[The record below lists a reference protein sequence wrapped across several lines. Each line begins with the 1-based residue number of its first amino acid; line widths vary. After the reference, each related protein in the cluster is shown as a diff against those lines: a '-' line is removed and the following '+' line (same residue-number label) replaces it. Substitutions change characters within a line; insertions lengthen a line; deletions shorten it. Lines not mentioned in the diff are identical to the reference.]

1 MGAQAWMAE
10 ATHRVN
16 LSQVER
22 IVSLIESLGS
32 GRVKNFGVLGLSYKP
47 RTNVVEQSQALFIA
61 QKLSSNGHAVIVF
74 DPAAME
80 NARAELGDFVRYAK
94 SADECVRASDMVV
107 LATPWPE
114 FQKSS
119 PRLFKGKTVLDC
131 WRFFGDDVRKVSNY
145 ASVGIAKGAAD

>member
-47 RTNVVEQSQALFIA
+47 RTNVVEQSQALFIT
-61 QKLSSNGHAVIVF
+61 QKLSSNGHTVIVF

-80 NARAELGDFVRYAK
+80 SARAELGDSVTYAR
-94 SADECVRASDMVV
+94 SADECVQASDLVV

-114 FQKSS
+114 FQELS
-119 PRLFKGKTVLDC
+119 PRIFKGKVVFDC
-131 WRFFGDDVRKVSNY
+131 WRFFGEDVRKVSDY
-145 ASVGIAKGAAD
+145 TSVGTGK